1 MYQCRNCGGG
11 LKFDIP
17 TQKLKCTHCETLV
30 DPYSLDADA
39 DNAGADEQYFY
50 NVTVFTCPHCGGEI
64 LSTETSAAEFCSFCG
79 ASTVLNSR
87 IRRERRPNYI
97 IPFRITKDEC
107 KIAYHKFIGRS
118 FFAPA
123 KLKNPESIDSFRG
136 IYMPYWTYYI
146 TQEGPTWLKGEDS
159 HRSGDYIITD
169 HFDLHFTIDSYY
181 KGLSYDAS
189 SSFYDSI
196 SQAIAP
202 FDVKDMRAFHPAVI
216 SGFYA
221 DTADVDAS
229 VYKDDALTYANE
241 STCDVVRKVR
251 EFSGISIT
259 MPNARTQGCEVFKT
273 QCRQID
279 NTMFPVWF
287 MSYRRGNR
295 VAYATV
301 NGQTGKVAADFPVSI
316 FKYILCSLAIS
327 IPIFLLFTLLFTFKA
342 TTTLGITCVLSLVSS
357 IIYASEISSIARKD
371 SFVDDKGVMFKHNR
385 TIDPV
390 KGGTHNKNV
399 LRTIFIVVF
408 CTVGSIIIAPFLFG
422 IISELSSS
430 MRLSPV
436 LVLITLAG
444 TIIATVTGTRSAK
457 KRGMKAKAPGFACS
471 LSTLAVSFLI
481 AIINPVSDLY
491 YYIVVFFAL
500 IMTILLNIGIIRK
513 YNVLATRKL
522 PQFYRSGGDDRA

>member
-1 MYQCRNCGGG
+1 MYQCQNCGGG

-17 TQKLKCTHCETLV
+17 SQKLKCTHCETLV
-30 DPYSLDADA
+30 DPYSLDA
-39 DNAGADEQYFY
+39 NANNVGANEQYFY
-50 NVTVFTCPHCGGEI
+50 DVTVFSCPHCGGEI
-64 LSTETSAAEFCSFCG
+64 ISTETSAAEFCSFCG

-87 IRRERRPNYI
+87 IRRERKPNYI

-107 KIAYHKFIGRS
+107 KKAYSKFIGKS
-118 FFAPA
+118 FFAPS
-123 KLKNPESIDSFRG
+123 KLKHSEFIDSFRG

-146 TQEGPTWLKGEDS
+146 TQQGPTWLKGEDS

-169 HFDLHFTIDSYY
+169 HYDLHFTIDSYY

-189 SSFYDSI
+189 SSFYDNI

-229 VYKDDALTYANE
+229 VYKDDALIYANE
-241 STCDVVRKVR
+241 STYKTVRKVR

-259 MPNARTQGCEVFKT
+259 KPIAQTQGCEVFKT
-273 QCRQID
+273 QCCQID
-279 NTMFPVWF
+279 STMFPVWF

-327 IPIFLLFTLLFTFKA
+327 IPIFLLFTLLFTIKA
-342 TTTLGITCVLSLVSS
+342 TTTLGITCVLSLISS
-357 IIYASEISSIARKD
+357 IIYATEISAITRKD
-371 SFVDDKGVMFKHNR
+371 SLIEDEGVMFK
-385 TIDPV
+385 
-390 KGGTHNKNV
+390 KGKIAEPDKSPKPRKSFV
-399 LRTIFIVVF
+399 RIL
-408 CTVGSIIIAPFLFG
+408 IIAIICVVAASTMGPFL
-422 IISELSSS
+422 ISILAELSGS
-430 MRLSPV
+430 MQLSPL

-444 TIIATVTGTRSAK
+444 TIISTVAGTRSAK
-457 KRGMKAKAPGFACS
+457 KCGMKAKSPGFACS
-471 LSTLAVSFLI
+471 LSTQAISLIIAV
-481 AIINPVSDLY
+481 INPVSDVY
-491 YYIVVFFAL
+491 YYVVVFFSL